1 MSFELKKTSFVVVI
15 INLAPIDLTS
25 NNFTNKYKNNNENK
39 KNQKQQQD
47 EKKGWRWNENKNNR
61 WNIYRKKYIG
71 TRNLCNE
78 HFPTF
83 PFQTE
88 ALFLFV

>member
-47 EKKGWRWNENKNNR
+47 EKKG
-61 WNIYRKKYIG
+61 
-71 TRNLCNE
+71 
-78 HFPTF
+78 
-83 PFQTE
+83 
-88 ALFLFV
+88 